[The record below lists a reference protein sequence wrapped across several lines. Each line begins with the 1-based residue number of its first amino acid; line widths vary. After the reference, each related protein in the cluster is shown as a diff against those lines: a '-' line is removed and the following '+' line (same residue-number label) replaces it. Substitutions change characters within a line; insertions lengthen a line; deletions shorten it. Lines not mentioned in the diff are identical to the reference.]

1 MEGELKRTSAFL
13 VCNSALRQE
22 IIFGLRTEMV
32 ESLSF
37 ESLEATGDWNQ
48 QLCINRIVVN
58 LLCEGEGK
66 YQRDR
71 NEPKVK
77 RTREHILFTFY
88 C

>member
-1 MEGELKRTSAFL
+1 
-13 VCNSALRQE
+13 
-22 IIFGLRTEMV
+22 MV

-48 QLCINRIVVN
+48 QLCINQIVVN
-58 LLCEGEGK
+58 LSCEGEGK